1 MINTPRHIA
10 IIMDG
15 NGRWAKEK
23 HLPRMKG
30 HAAGAEAV
38 RRTVEACRELGIG
51 YLTLFAFSTENWKRS
66 KSEVKFLFSLL
77 GRFLVGE
84 KKNML
89 KNGIKFSV
97 IGDVSALPE
106 GLVKKINAIKTVTR
120 NMNKLTL
127 TLALNY
133 GSRNEIARAVKKLL
147 SAKPPDNIEKAFA
160 DALDTK
166 DMPDPDIIIR
176 SSGEMRLSNFLLYQ
190 GAYSELYFTDTLW
203 PDFGKKDLV
212 KAIKV
217 YSDRDRRFGGY

>member
-120 NMNKLTL
+120 NMDKLTL

-190 GAYSELYFTDTLW
+190 GAYSELYFTD
-203 PDFGKKDLV
+203 
-212 KAIKV
+212 
-217 YSDRDRRFGGY
+217 

>member
-23 HLPRMKG
+23 KLPRMKG

-38 RRTVEACRELGIG
+38 RRTVEACRELGIS
-51 YLTLFAFSTENWKRS
+51 YLTLYAFSTENWKRS
-66 KSEVKFLFSLL
+66 KAEIKFLFSLL
-77 GRFLVGE
+77 GHYLAGE

-89 KNGIKFSV
+89 KNGIKFNA
-97 IGDVSALPE
+97 IGDLSALPE
-106 GLVKKINAIKTVTR
+106 GLVKKIKALKKATR
-120 NMNKLTL
+120 NMDKLTL

-133 GSRNEIARAVKKLL
+133 GARDEMARAVKKLL
-147 SAKPPDNIEKAFA
+147 SSPPKGDIEKAFA
-160 DALDTK
+160 EALDTK

-190 GAYSELYFTDTLW
+190 AAYSELYFTDTLW
-203 PDFGKKDLV
+203 PDFGKNEIE
-212 KAIKV
+212 KAIKTF
-217 YSDRDRRFGGY
+217 SARNRRFGGY

>member
-120 NMNKLTL
+120 NMDKLTL